1 MRLGVVAALLIAG
14 CASSP
19 VFPPA
24 PIASAPPVPVQR
36 PAAAPAAQLPAPE
49 PSALRAAMAAALE
62 PRVPDATEV
71 PVEPA
76 LIEPVEAL
84 VRDGDH
90 SAAESYEKRGRLPPE
105 SIQRVVQKNGGKFR
119 DCYQRALLRSASTS
133 GRVVVRFVI
142 GPDGSVARAEEQ
154 SASLPDRALRE
165 CVLRAFFELDFP
177 NPNEQR
183 IVVEYPLLFARDGKT
198 PLGAIPSARQVAEP
212 PPPGFADAMRA
223 GRRAGPPPPIVP
235 PFVPRTRGVNRSS
248 CAAGDP
254 MCSEL

>member
-1 MRLGVVAALLIAG
+1 M
-14 CASSP
+14 
-19 VFPPA
+19 
-24 PIASAPPVPVQR
+24 
-36 PAAAPAAQLPAPE
+36 
-49 PSALRAAMAAALE
+49 
-62 PRVPDATEV
+62 
-71 PVEPA
+71 
-76 LIEPVEAL
+76 
-84 VRDGDH
+84 
-90 SAAESYEKRGRLPPE
+90 
-105 SIQRVVQKNGGKFR
+105 
-119 DCYQRALLRSASTS
+119 
-133 GRVVVRFVI
+133 RFVI

>member
-19 VFPPA
+19 VAPA
-24 PIASAPPVPVQR
+24 PSV
-36 PAAAPAAQLPAPE
+36 AAAPTAKVRLPDRPAAQLPAPE

-71 PVEPA
+71 PEEPA

-105 SIQRVVQKNGGKFR
+105 SIQRVVQKNAGKFR

-154 SASLPDRALRE
+154 SASLPDRTLRE